1 MDGGTDYSLIGHST
15 RVALLA
21 ALRRQR
27 AELDARETCLLAVL
41 AAEPL
46 PGIDGDPATDKE
58 WVREDV
64 ACALRIPPATA
75 GGRLH
80 TATELATRLPATL
93 ASMRRGEIGLPYAQ
107 RLVDAVCFL
116 PDEAATEVEK
126 QVLGRAAGQTVA
138 QFAAS
143 VRRAVLAADP
153 RAADEQHRDALTE
166 RRVMFTPL
174 DNGMS
179 ELWALLPADTA
190 AALQTRIQQL
200 ADGWKHLDE
209 RTADQRRA
217 DALTALTL
225 GQPGSGTGPAVNV
238 TVALSTLLGL
248 DQQPGELDGH
258 GPIPPALAR
267 AIAADPTGTW
277 RRLVT
282 DTHGQLLDYGRR
294 TYRPPANLDRHIRAR
309 DHTCTFI
316 GCRRAA
322 QRCELDHITD
332 WQDGGTTSA
341 ANLQTLCPRHHHLK
355 HDTRWTVRRRPDG
368 TTRWRAPTGR
378 VYERPPPDDLPRDTT
393 ASKMT
398 TADQDDAPPF

>member
-1 MDGGTDYSLIGHST
+1 MDGGTDYSLIGHPT

-41 AAEPL
+41 AAEPV
-46 PGIDGDPATDKE
+46 PSIDGDPATDKE

-80 TATELATRLPATL
+80 TAATLATRLPATL

-126 QVLGRAAGQTVA
+126 RVLGRAAGQTVA

-179 ELWALLPADTA
+179 ELWALLPADGA
-190 AALQTRIQQL
+190 AHLKATIDRI
-200 ADGWKHLDE
+200 AESWEHLDE
-209 RTADQRRA
+209 RNADQRRA
-217 DALTALTL
+217 DALVTLTHG

-282 DTHGQLLDYGRR
+282 DQHGQLLDYGRR

-309 DHTCTFI
+309 DHTCTFL

-322 QRCELDHITD
+322 ARCELDHIVA
-332 WQDGGTTSA
+332 WADGGTTSEN
-341 ANLQTLCPRHHHLK
+341 NLHPLCSRHHHLK
-355 HDTRWTVRRRPDG
+355 HETRWTVRRRPDG
-368 TTRWRAPTGR
+368 STRWQAPTGHT
-378 VYERPPPDDLPRDTT
+378 YQRPPPDQLPIDTT
-393 ASKMT
+393 AS
-398 TADQDDAPPF
+398 DIGEQPPF